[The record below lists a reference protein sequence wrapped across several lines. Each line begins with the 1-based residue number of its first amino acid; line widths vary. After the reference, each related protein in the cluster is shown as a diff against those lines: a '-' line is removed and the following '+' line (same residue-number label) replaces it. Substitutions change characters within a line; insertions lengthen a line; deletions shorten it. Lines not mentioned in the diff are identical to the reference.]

1 MEWCVHSQLLTY
13 LESHDFI
20 SPDQSAYLK
29 NNSTQT
35 ALLKVTNEWYHNI
48 ENGLITGV
56 CFLDVSKCFD
66 AISHEV
72 LLFKVSKYGIS
83 NLELD
88 WFKSYLKN
96 RSQATC
102 YNQIL
107 SPFHYVNTG
116 VPQGSILG
124 PLFFLLFINDL
135 PMYVNNCNLYAHDA
149 MTEATGSTVED
160 VIWSLKR
167 TLISLI

>member
-1 MEWCVHSQLLTY
+1 MLL
-13 LESHDFI
+13 EHI
-20 SPDQSAYLK
+20 
-29 NNSTQT
+29 
-35 ALLKVTNEWYHNI
+35 LLKVTNAWYHNI

-72 LLFKVSKYGIS
+72 LLFKLFKYGIS

-102 YNQIL
+102 YNKIFISFSL
-107 SPFHYVNTG
+107 CEYWCSAG
-116 VPQGSILG
+116 VHLG
-124 PLFFLLFINDL
+124 PLIFLLFINDL
-135 PMYVNNCNLYAHDA
+135 PMYVNNCNLYANGA

-160 VIWSLKR
+160 VIWSLQKNIDK
-167 TLISLI
+167 LNIWFKHN